1 MAAGPLNET
10 IAETRRIIDRIAQQ
24 YSRAN
29 VGSSAQVSA
38 AQINAAIVAF
48 VRALPRSF
56 SIVVPGTHDDGLTY
70 DALIGI
76 LASQGRDFL
85 LVTVQLTQ
93 YVRAQLTRVFA
104 GSKTLPT
111 LAQLRRA
118 AAPAIL
124 DHIEERFSKRG
135 NADVLM
141 TPLSRPYAAW
151 KARTGRGGQPIGVL
165 TGDLR
170 AAFSRKAQVKWKGGS
185 L

>member
-10 IAETRRIIDRIAQQ
+10 IAETRRVLDRIA
-24 YSRAN
+24 RLE
-29 VGSSAQVSA
+29 GA
-38 AQINAAIVAF
+38 AAPTSQAEVNAAIVAF

-56 SIVVPGTHDDGLTY
+56 TVVVPGTHDEGLTY

-85 LVTVQLTQ
+85 TVTVQLTQ

-104 GSKTLPT
+104 RATAVPT
-111 LAQLRRA
+111 TAQLQRA

-135 NADVLM
+135 NADVMM

-170 AAFSRKAQVKWKGGS
+170 AAFSRKAQVKWRGGAA
-185 L
+185 

>member
-1 MAAGPLNET
+1 MAGPLNET
-10 IAETRRIIDRIAQQ
+10 IAETRRVIDRIA
-24 YSRAN
+24 RLETAR
-29 VGSSAQVSA
+29 GPKAPSSAE
-38 AQINAAIVAF
+38 ITAAIVAF

-56 SIVVPGTHDDGLTY
+56 DVIVPGTHDDGLSY
-70 DALIGI
+70 DALIAI
-76 LASQGRDFL
+76 LAAQGRDFL

-93 YVRAQLTRVFA
+93 AVRAVLQRVFA
-104 GSKTLPT
+104 GVQVLPT

-141 TPLSRPYAAW
+141 APLSRPYARW
-151 KARTGRGGQPIGVL
+151 KAATGRGNQPIGVL

-170 AAFSRKAQVKWKGGS
+170 AAFSRKAKIKWKGS
-185 L
+185 AT